1 MEDSDFSRIVSEDVK
16 NLLPAEQSDFL
27 RLPHNQKK
35 WREALLKLIKSLD
48 EQISELTQ
56 DEITA
61 TKNLPNHM
69 ITEYKI
75 TADDKRTKI
84 NRFRFY
90 VLQRIAEV
98 ERKIALGEEG
108 QSDDMNLAS
117 FLSRAIE
124 EHRSL
129 MESHRFESTPIDEA
143 LWRSKEGTW
152 GFTDMDRKLDAWNK
166 DIPLQDITL
175 PRKLVLLAPTG
186 HKLF

>member
-1 MEDSDFSRIVSEDVK
+1 MDEDDFDRIVSEDVK
-16 NLLPAEQSDFL
+16 NLLPEEQSDYL
-27 RLPHNQKK
+27 RLPQNQTN
-35 WREALLKLIKSLD
+35 WRAALLKLIKSLD
-48 EQISELTQ
+48 DQISGLTQ

-61 TKNLPNHM
+61 TESLPNHM

-75 TADDKRTKI
+75 SSDEKRIKI

-98 ERKIALGEEG
+98 ERNIALGDEG
-108 QSDDMNLAS
+108 RSDDMKLAD

-129 MESHRFESTPIDEA
+129 MNSYRFEPTPIDEA

-166 DIPLQDITL
+166 DIPI
-175 PRKLVLLAPTG
+175 P
-186 HKLF
+186 